1 MSNVWV
7 PGAAGPHQEFIARLQ
22 RQVETFA
29 SERGLAKAVVE
40 VELRDGSRYTL
51 EALSPEPG
59 YGFVTITPQP
69 EEDVPAQVIVQIGAI
84 GRIDLFTEDDKPGKF
99 GFSVREPT
107 A

>member
-7 PGAAGPHQEFIARLQ
+7 PGTAGPHQEFIARLQ
-22 RQVETFA
+22 RQVEAFA
-29 SERGLAKAVVE
+29 TERGLAKAVVE
-40 VELRDGSRYTL
+40 LELRDGSRYTL

-84 GRIDLFTEDDKPGKF
+84 ARIDLFTEAEKPDKF
-99 GFSVREPT
+99 GFSVQP